1 MKGKRKNIK
10 FTYYEVV
17 KEVDNVEK
25 LYDLLFWL
33 ERINLLN
40 IFQRKKTVNNIQGRL
55 ENVKKIDDNIY
66 AFNFMRL
73 DVSSDAYKVKDN
85 ERAEHIDLE
94 DDEYLGRNTVALYDS
109 EKHIIMV
116 QNNRGSYTANAI
128 QYYINNTNGDE
139 VIYFR
144 PIINRFD
151 IQNCKRGRNKKI
163 IVRCSD
169 VSSFRTYGNPTF
181 ERIIE
186 SCNQMDA
193 HSFYIEVGIGQQRN
207 SKLDSESVYEVA
219 NTLLKNRNCVS
230 NAKVVFDDERVQ
242 GVIDL
247 FDNWETNII
256 PFTVP
261 ERGELSFEDISEAM
275 YEVYKKKWTGDYSQ

>member
-1 MKGKRKNIK
+1 MKGKPKNIK

-33 ERINLLN
+33 ERISLLN
-40 IFQRKKTVNNIQGRL
+40 ITERKKTIKNIQGRL
-55 ENVKKIDDNIY
+55 ESVKKIDNNIY
-66 AFNFMRL
+66 AMNFMRL
-73 DVSSDAYKVKDN
+73 DVSSDSYKVKDN
-85 ERAEHIDLE
+85 KRAEHIDLE
-94 DDEYLGRNTVALYDS
+94 DDEYLGRNTVVLYDS

-116 QNNRGSYTANAI
+116 QNNKGSYTANAI
-128 QYYINNTNGDE
+128 QHYINSTNGDE

-144 PIINRFD
+144 PIIRRFD

-169 VSSFRTYGNPTF
+169 VGSFRTYGNQTF

-193 HSFYIEVGIGQQRN
+193 HSFYIEIGIGQERN
-207 SKLDSESVYEVA
+207 SRLNSETVYEAA

-230 NAKVVFDDERVQ
+230 NAKVSLDDEETQ
-242 GVIDL
+242 GIIDL
-247 FDNWETNII
+247 FDNWEVDII

-261 ERGELSFEDISEAM
+261 ARGELSFEEISEAM
-275 YEVYKKKWTGDYSQ
+275 YVAYLKKWAGDNS